1 MFGSTSMDNDKYYV
15 PFFKV
20 KVNGS
25 LISLDVSKKVKQVVV
40 TDHLEKADMVQL
52 SVDNHDMDM
61 FDIYAELFGEG
72 SELSVTIGYHNGEE
86 NEFFGEITRLT
97 TNFPANGAPTMS
109 VTAYDMLHRL
119 AREKKPETFNNMTD
133 SAIVAKIAGK
143 AKLKPVPMPTTDL
156 RKSVQT
162 NSKNWLE
169 FIKELAKRN
178 NFEVWAKQDQLH
190 FGIRL
195 DGIGT
200 FHRFKYGE
208 SLISF
213 QPTITTANQVNE
225 VEVRGWD
232 PSKKKAVVGKAKLT
246 NISGSTSVSAR
257 GRSQITTG
265 AGNNAKKVVNNPNV
279 ATKSEAD
286 TLAKAIL
293 KTQSDKLI
301 EGTGKVIGSPGIK
314 AGTYMM
320 LSGLGIKFSGL
331 YFVKESTHTLGT
343 SGYTTDFKVRKEL

>member
-20 KVNGS
+20 KLNGS
-25 LISLDVSKKVKQVVV
+25 LIALDVSQKITQVVV
-40 TDHLEKADMVQL
+40 TDHLDKADMVQL

-86 NEFFGEITRLT
+86 NEFFGEITRVT
-97 TNFPANGAPTMS
+97 SNFSANGAPTMS

-119 AREKKPETFNNMTD
+119 TRERTPDTYTKMTD

-143 AKLKPVPMPTTDL
+143 AKLKPMVMPTTDI
-156 RKSVQT
+156 RESVQT
-162 NSKNWLE
+162 NSNNWLD
-169 FIKELAKRN
+169 FLKELAKRN
-178 NFEVWAKQDQLH
+178 NFEVWAKKDELH

-213 QPTITTANQVNE
+213 QPTISTVSQVNE

-232 PSKKKAVVGKAKLT
+232 AKKKKAVVGKAKQKKLAA
-246 NISGSTSVSAR
+246 STSVSAR

-279 ATKSEAD
+279 TTKSEAD
-286 TLAKAIL
+286 TLAEAIL

-320 LSGLGIKFSGL
+320 LTGLGIKFSGI
-331 YFVKESTHTLGT
+331 YFVTESTHTLGT
-343 SGYTTDFKVRKEL
+343 TGYKTDFKVRKEL